1 MIRQVRLP
9 DGELIPALGQ
19 GTWRMGE
26 RPGERAH
33 EIAAIREGVA
43 LGMSLI
49 DTAEMY
55 AEGATESFLAQALAG
70 LREQVFLVSKAYP
83 HNASRDRLI
92 RSCDASLKRLNTDRI
107 DLYLLHWRGQVPLA
121 ETVAGMQALQAAG
134 KVRHWGVSNL
144 DLDDMEELTAAGGGA
159 CATDQVLYN
168 LARRGPEL
176 DLLPWLADRRIPPMA
191 YSPVEQGRLARSAEL
206 TRIAQAM
213 GAAPLQVALA
223 WVLRL
228 RDVIAI
234 PKSGDVMHV
243 RQNHGALDLVL
254 SDDDLAALDDAFPP
268 PRNKSPLEML

>member
-26 RPGERAH
+26 RPGERAN

-43 LGMSLI
+43 LGLSLI

-55 AEGATESFLAQALAG
+55 GDGATETFLAEALAG
-70 LREQVFLVSKAYP
+70 LRDKVFLVSKAYP
-83 HNASRDRLI
+83 HNASRDRLVH
-92 RSCDASLKRLNTDRI
+92 SCDASLKRLNTDRI

-121 ETVAGMQALQAAG
+121 ETVEGMQALQAAG

-144 DLDDMEELTAAGGGA
+144 DTSDLEELKAAGGGA

-176 DLLPWLADRRIPPMA
+176 GLFPWLADRRIPPMA
-191 YSPVEQGRLARSAEL
+191 YSPVEQGRLARSVKL
-206 TRIAQAM
+206 TRIAQAI

-223 WVLRL
+223 WVLR
-228 RDVIAI
+228 RPDVIAI

-243 RQNHGALDLVL
+243 RQNREALDLVL
-254 SDDDLAALDDAFPP
+254 SDHDLAALDDAFPP
-268 PRNKSPLEML
+268 PRNKTPLEML

>member
-1 MIRQVRLP
+1 MIRQIRLP

-26 RPGERAH
+26 RPGERAN

-55 AEGATESFLAQALAG
+55 GDGATESFLAEALAG

-83 HNASRDRLI
+83 HNASRDRLML
-92 RSCDASLKRLNTDRI
+92 SCDASLKRLNTDWI

-168 LARRGPEL
+168 LARRGPEF

-243 RQNHGALDLVL
+243 QQNHGALDLVL

>member
-1 MIRQVRLP
+1 MIRQIRLP

-26 RPGERAH
+26 RPGERAN

-55 AEGATESFLAQALAG
+55 GDGATESFLAEALAG

-83 HNASRDRLI
+83 HNASRDRLM
-92 RSCDASLKRLNTDRI
+92 RSCDASLKRLNTDWI

-168 LARRGPEL
+168 LARRGPEF

-243 RQNHGALDLVL
+243 QQNHGALDLVL
-254 SDDDLAALDDAFPP
+254 SDDELAALDDAFPP

>member
-9 DGELIPALGQ
+9 DGELVPALGQ

-26 RPGERAH
+26 RPVERAK
-33 EIAAIREGVA
+33 EIAAIREGVS
-43 LGMSLI
+43 LGLSLI

-55 AEGATESFLAQALAG
+55 GDGATESFLAEALAG
-70 LREQVFLVSKAYP
+70 LRDEVFLVSKAYP
-83 HNASRDRLI
+83 HNASRDRLVV
-92 RSCDASLKRLNTDRI
+92 SCDASLRRLNTDRI
-107 DLYLLHWRGQVPLA
+107 DLYLLHWRGQVPLS
-121 ETVAGMQALQAAG
+121 ETVEALQALQAAG

-144 DLDDMEELTAAGGGA
+144 DTDDMEELTAAGGAA

-168 LARRGPEL
+168 LVRRGPEL

-191 YSPVEQGRLARSAEL
+191 YSPVEQGQLARSTKLA
-206 TRIAQAM
+206 RIAQAI

-223 WVLRL
+223 WVLR
-228 RDVIAI
+228 RPDVIVI

-243 RQNHGALDLVL
+243 RQNRGALDLVL

>member
-1 MIRQVRLP
+1 MIRQIRLP

-26 RPGERAH
+26 RPGERAN

-55 AEGATESFLAQALAG
+55 GDGATESFLAEALAG

-83 HNASRDRLI
+83 HNASRDRLM
-92 RSCDASLKRLNTDRI
+92 RSCDASLKRLNTDWI

-168 LARRGPEL
+168 LARRGPEF

-243 RQNHGALDLVL
+243 QQNHGALDLVL

>member
-1 MIRQVRLP
+1 
-9 DGELIPALGQ
+9 
-19 GTWRMGE
+19 
-26 RPGERAH
+26 
-33 EIAAIREGVA
+33 
-43 LGMSLI
+43 
-49 DTAEMY
+49 
-55 AEGATESFLAQALAG
+55 
-70 LREQVFLVSKAYP
+70 
-83 HNASRDRLI
+83 
-92 RSCDASLKRLNTDRI
+92 
-107 DLYLLHWRGQVPLA
+107 
-121 ETVAGMQALQAAG
+121 MQALQAAG

-168 LARRGPEL
+168 LARRGPEF

-243 RQNHGALDLVL
+243 QQNHGALDLVL